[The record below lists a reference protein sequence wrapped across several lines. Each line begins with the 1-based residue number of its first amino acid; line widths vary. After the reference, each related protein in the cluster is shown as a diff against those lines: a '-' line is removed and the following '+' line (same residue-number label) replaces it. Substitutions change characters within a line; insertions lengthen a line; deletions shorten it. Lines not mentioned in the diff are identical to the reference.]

1 METNQLKAFVAVA
14 QLNSFSLAA
23 DKLHLTQ
30 PAISKRVAAL
40 ENHLQQKLFDR
51 IGKRLMLTEAGHL
64 LLPRAQTLL
73 QELDAIKQ
81 LVTDLSAP
89 VQGPLALSTSH
100 HIGLH
105 RLPQVLRQFS
115 KQFPQVSLDLKFV
128 DSEKACEQV
137 WKGEIELGVVTLPT
151 IPWKDLRFTPI
162 WPDPLKFVVAQDHAL
177 VSQSN
182 ISLHTLSQTPALLPS
197 EGTFTRDIVTKVFQ
211 EVGLNFTTAL
221 NTNYMETLKSMCAIG
236 LGWSLLPTT
245 MIDETLTILE
255 VPGVQL
261 QRILGMVIHE
271 QRTLSRAALAF
282 TNLLEDAQF
291 NPLG

>member
-1 METNQLKAFVAVA
+1 METNQLKAFVTVA

-30 PAISKRVAAL
+30 SAISKRVAAL
-40 ENHLQQKLFDR
+40 ETHLKQKLFDR
-51 IGKRLMLTEAGHL
+51 IGKRLLLTEAGYL

-81 LVTDLSAP
+81 SVTDLSAP
-89 VQGPLALSTSH
+89 VQGPLSLSTSH

-105 RLPQVLRQFS
+105 RLPEVLRQYS
-115 KQFPQVSLDLKFV
+115 KAYPQVSLDLKFV

-137 WKGEIELGVVTLPT
+137 LRGEIELGVVTLPT
-151 IPWKDLRFTPI
+151 TPWQGLRFIPI
-162 WPDPLKFVVAQDHAL
+162 WQDPLKFVVAQDHAL
-177 VSQSN
+177 LSKPN
-182 ISLHTLSQTPALLPS
+182 IDLLILSQTPALLPA

-211 EVGLNFTTAL
+211 HAGLSFTTAL

-245 MIDETLTILE
+245 MIDETLSILKLD
-255 VPGVQL
+255 GIQL
-261 QRILGMVIHE
+261 HRTLGMVMHE

-282 TNLLEDAQF
+282 TDLLEAQCSVH
-291 NPLG
+291 